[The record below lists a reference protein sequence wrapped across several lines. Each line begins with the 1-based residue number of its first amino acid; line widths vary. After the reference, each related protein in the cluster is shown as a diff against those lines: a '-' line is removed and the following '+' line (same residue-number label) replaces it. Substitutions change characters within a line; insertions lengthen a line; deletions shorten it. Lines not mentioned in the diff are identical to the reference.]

1 MATPIV
7 VVAEAVRVAFTERRP
22 ARARRSI
29 GGLRLLVVAL
39 ALALLSGG
47 CGASTDPDVS
57 STLPVPTST
66 TALPESTTTASSSST
81 TTVPTTTTTA
91 TSTSP
96 PTSTTTTMAPITT
109 KPPQLEAAVI
119 VTAVATSEP
128 VVALTF
134 DAGSDRGFA
143 AEILDTLAARG
154 IRASFGMTGKWA
166 EANPDLLQ
174 RMVDEGHALINHTYD
189 HPHMETLSTA
199 QRLWQLDR
207 TEEII
212 NGITGISTKPY
223 FRPPYGSYNNQV
235 LGDVGSAG
243 YRYSVMWTV
252 DCLGWK
258 GLPPS
263 DVAARCEAA
272 LRPGAILLMHVGAA
286 STDYAA
292 LDDILAA
299 IDLGG
304 YRYATIPELLP

>member
-7 VVAEAVRVAFTERRP
+7 VTKARVGSSERP
-22 ARARRSI
+22 PALARAGSD
-29 GGLRLLVVAL
+29 GLALIL

-47 CGASTDPDVS
+47 CGESTDPDVS
-57 STLPVPTST
+57 STLPVQTST
-66 TALPESTTTASSSST
+66 SAPPESTTTASSSST
-81 TTVPTTTTTA
+81 TTVPTTTTTV
-91 TSTSP
+91 TSTTSTTV
-96 PTSTTTTMAPITT
+96 PTSTTTTKAPTT
-109 KPPQLEAAVI
+109 TRPSQVEAAVV
-119 VTAVATSEP
+119 VTVVVTSEP

-143 AEILDTLAARG
+143 AEILDTLAAHG

-166 EANPDLLQ
+166 ESNPDLLQ
-174 RMVDEGHALINHTYD
+174 RIVEEGHALINHTYD

-212 NGITGISTKPY
+212 SGITGTSTKPY

-235 LGDVGSAG
+235 LVDVGAAG

-263 DVAARCEAA
+263 DVAARCENA

-299 IDLGG
+299 IDEGG